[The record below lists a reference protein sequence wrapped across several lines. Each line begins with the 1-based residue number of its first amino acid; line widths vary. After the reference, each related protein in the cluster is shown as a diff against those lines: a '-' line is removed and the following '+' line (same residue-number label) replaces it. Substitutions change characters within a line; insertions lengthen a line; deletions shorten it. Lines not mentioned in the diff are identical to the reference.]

1 VNKVNK
7 KSVTLSLKTTR
18 KMFLKLSVQVVG
30 LKNKDKSTKIKVQK
44 NNQKIPH
51 DVLIKYYK
59 FLLVMH

>member
-1 VNKVNK
+1 
-7 KSVTLSLKTTR
+7 
-18 KMFLKLSVQVVG
+18 MFLKLSVQVVG
-30 LKNKDKSTKIKVQK
+30 LKNNDKSAKTKVQK